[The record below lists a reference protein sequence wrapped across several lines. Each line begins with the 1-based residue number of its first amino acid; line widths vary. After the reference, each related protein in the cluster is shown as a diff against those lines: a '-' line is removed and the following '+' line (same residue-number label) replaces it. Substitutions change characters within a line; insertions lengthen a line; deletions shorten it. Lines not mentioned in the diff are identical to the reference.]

1 MKHKHLQDEV
11 KDGVKRLLL
20 QECDM
25 LCAPKNDFMLW
36 KCSPADLKSF
46 SFHHLIDDLH
56 RLAPFLLS
64 IFTCISNGNNF
75 AGCSAAAIALRGRK
89 PQMAAFSYWINTIL
103 QYGGAKKSV
112 FNRLSQLSIT
122 TCHRTATVKQ
132 HQLAHGCG
140 ADFLEFQRGMQTDKN
155 SPAPICEDSHETC
168 PSPYSIIMDN
178 LDFFIHTR
186 NQSISRSNQSIH
198 WINHIAVK
206 DRISTDISNIK
217 PTVNIEQYN
226 LCLSLPSRSTQV
238 FLRRELTVLATRMLA
253 KHMPVFESFQDTV
266 VHHIPHEYSSE
277 MSKRS
282 TDFPLGL
289 LFKDEN
295 KKGDLLEVLRLIQQE
310 YMPKDPA
317 GAQHLLIGGDRLT
330 EANCRNTQWQFADA
344 YDEKKRM
351 EGMHFK
357 FEDWH
362 AIRVMFEIHH
372 KIFFKESAK
381 DHGTLYANMTKLRC
395 STAKSGPRSAF
406 NAYRDFVIKDTTALF
421 LAAVME
427 HLGLQHVTDCPES
440 LIPQHIKEAS
450 PEDRRTWLD
459 YLVVEVVD
467 KYVLLP
473 DIEEVAEA
481 ASKELSATSIQKN
494 EFPCRMEGCS
504 RMFTYPKS
512 RQSHEL
518 KMHNLTMPTDA
529 TPTSHTDID
538 HRFEHSTARLGFG
551 FILLDFLDAVKEGDG
566 ERLMRLYRIALLF
579 YKAYGHTN
587 YAYSTFLLTVQ
598 LNATFSPQVAHSV
611 KWNRFWNN
619 RGGMGR
625 NIPLDLHL
633 EHLNGF
639 LKSFLKGLGPNL
651 NEVSAARISRSIGVY
666 KQMMENTDSELG
678 ISRPSGSHHIDM
690 TNDILTLVETMQETN
705 PFKETPGRAY
715 AAFPGFRRQILTKL
729 CHKALWKWMR
739 DKVNDWRGAPL

>member
-1 MKHKHLQDEV
+1 MSAVGCHT
-11 KDGVKRLLL
+11 
-20 QECDM
+20 
-25 LCAPKNDFMLW
+25 P
-36 KCSPADLKSF
+36 S
-46 SFHHLIDDLH
+46 
-56 RLAPFLLS
+56 
-64 IFTCISNGNNF
+64 SN
-75 AGCSAAAIALRGRK
+75 
-89 PQMAAFSYWINTIL
+89 
-103 QYGGAKKSV
+103 
-112 FNRLSQLSIT
+112 
-122 TCHRTATVKQ
+122 
-132 HQLAHGCG
+132 
-140 ADFLEFQRGMQTDKN
+140 
-155 SPAPICEDSHETC
+155 
-168 PSPYSIIMDN
+168 
-178 LDFFIHTR
+178 
-186 NQSISRSNQSIH
+186 
-198 WINHIAVK
+198 
-206 DRISTDISNIK
+206 
-217 PTVNIEQYN
+217 
-226 LCLSLPSRSTQV
+226 CLS
-238 FLRRELTVLATRMLA
+238 
-253 KHMPVFESFQDTV
+253 
-266 VHHIPHEYSSE
+266 
-277 MSKRS
+277 
-282 TDFPLGL
+282 
-289 LFKDEN
+289 
-295 KKGDLLEVLRLIQQE
+295 
-310 YMPKDPA
+310 
-317 GAQHLLIGGDRLT
+317 
-330 EANCRNTQWQFADA
+330 
-344 YDEKKRM
+344 
-351 EGMHFK
+351 
-357 FEDWH
+357 
-362 AIRVMFEIHH
+362 
-372 KIFFKESAK
+372 FFFCPIS
-381 DHGTLYANMTKLRC
+381 
-395 STAKSGPRSAF
+395 
-406 NAYRDFVIKDTTALF
+406 
-421 LAAVME
+421 
-427 HLGLQHVTDCPES
+427 DCPES